1 MTRYLI
7 TPATRDDLDDIAAMV
22 NAAYR
27 GDTARRGWTH
37 ESDLLDGQR
46 TDVRDLADEIAAP
59 DPSTILIL
67 REAQGTPILACVLLQ
82 RYRDHDE
89 VTRCHLAM
97 LTVSPAAQNRGLG
110 RLMVARAE
118 DHARGLGCAAV
129 DMTVIHLRTELL
141 AWYERRGYRRTG
153 RTKPFPYGDER
164 VGVPTRTDLHF
175 LELEKPLSGDA

>member
-1 MTRYLI
+1 MTSYFI
-7 TPATRDDLDDIAAMV
+7 APAVRDDLEDLAAMV

-37 ESDLLDGQR
+37 EAELIEGRR
-46 TDVRDLADEIAAP
+46 TDARSLAEEITAP

-67 REAQGTPILACVLLQ
+67 REAPGTPILACVLLQ
-82 RYRDHDE
+82 RYRDDDE
-89 VTRCHLAM
+89 VMRGHLAM

-141 AWYERRGYRRTG
+141 AWYERRGYRRSG

-175 LELEKPLSGDA
+175 LELEKSLSGDA